1 MQTMIFY
8 GEKNKAIPKYYGTLI
23 YQGYTWYYTK
33 ISGTTCI
40 LHFLT
45 ICIHG
50 TIPKNLVL
58 QSCILHF
65 LEKTLKNVNIS
76 VTIPQNMVRK
86 LHNFY
91 LLWLKPTYY
100 TKIKR

>member
-1 MQTMIFY
+1 MIYY
-8 GEKNKAIPKYYGTLI
+8 GEHNKDIPKYYGTLI

-50 TIPKNLVL
+50 PILKNLVL
-58 QSCILHF
+58 HVYFTF
-65 LEKTLKNVNIS
+65 LRKLKNVDIP
-76 VTIPQNMVRK
+76 VTIPQ
-86 LHNFY
+86 
-91 LLWLKPTYY
+91 T
-100 TKIKR
+100 T

>member
-1 MQTMIFY
+1 MIYY
-8 GEKNKAIPKYYGTLI
+8 GENNKTMPKYYGTLI

-58 QSCILHF
+58 HVYFTF
-65 LEKTLKNVNIS
+65 L
-76 VTIPQNMVRK
+76 RK
-86 LHNFY
+86 L
-91 LLWLKPTYY
+91 
-100 TKIKR
+100 

>member
-1 MQTMIFY
+1 MQTMIYY
-8 GEKNKAIPKYYGTLI
+8 GENNKAIPKYYGTLI
-23 YQGYTWYYTK
+23 YQGYTRYYTK
-33 ISGTTCI
+33 KSGTTCI

-58 QSCILHF
+58 H
-65 LEKTLKNVNIS
+65 LEKTLKNVDIS

-86 LHNFY
+86 LHNLY
-91 LLWLKPTYY
+91 LLWLKLTYY
-100 TKIKR
+100 TKKTMKAIEL